1 MLSTEKT
8 PLAFTESTRLSNF
21 MSDPFSLSNKSNSP
35 LQLRD
40 IKCLNSR
47 IKYLTKHIEKT
58 TLTMIKLKDRSP
70 SLKQIV
76 EKFTKAKGVAS
87 NTALSLVVAMPEL
100 GTLSA
105 KQAASLAGLAPF
117 NRDSG
122 QQRGKRMI
130 QGGRK
135 DIRKAL
141 YMAALTAARNN
152 EILSPYYKQLLERG
166 KPKKLA
172 ITAVMRKLLLHLNTL
187 MKHYLEEQEILT
199 KTPC

>member
-1 MLSTEKT
+1 M
-8 PLAFTESTRLSNF
+8 
-21 MSDPFSLSNKSNSP
+21 
-35 LQLRD
+35 
-40 IKCLNSR
+40 LNSR

-76 EKFTKAKGVAS
+76 EKFTKAKDVAS

-172 ITAVMRKLLLHLNTL
+172 ITAVMRKLILHLNTL